1 MFSLT
6 KIQGFIDWKLS
17 FKDSVDNTDYS
28 NQGLTNPHVAFLS
41 NFKLILMLQELL
53 KFFIFVFLQ
62 SEEEIKLISLYKYQV
77 HA

>member
-28 NQGLTNPHVAFLS
+28 NQGLTNPNVAFLS